1 MMTRKKNEK
10 KNGGRT
16 TAGRNYPCEP
26 DWHNEQKNKKKT
38 ASPGHKNGNESF
50 ETVTKWRRKRDSK
63 FPNRAARGRR
73 VRQVRERKLT
83 VER

>member
-1 MMTRKKNEK
+1 MAAERLPAEITRANLIGTMNKK
-10 KNGGRT
+10 T
-16 TAGRNYPCEP
+16 
-26 DWHNEQKNKKKT
+26 KKKT